1 MDWLACLKQGIYHN
15 RGRRQLQAELLH
27 LHGLHQSSTIG
38 WQYKTELGRTEQEK
52 AVGAMFSV
60 QREVR
65 TRAQM
70 QEAFFSMQATL
81 EHSDDHVD
89 MEEQSNE
96 IAEISLHAMSCT
108 LDPNTMRI

>member
-1 MDWLACLKQGIYHN
+1 
-15 RGRRQLQAELLH
+15 
-27 LHGLHQSSTIG
+27 
-38 WQYKTELGRTEQEK
+38 
-52 AVGAMFSV
+52 
-60 QREVR
+60 
-65 TRAQM
+65 M